1 MSSSQSQVHCLTFA
15 LQSGD
20 DTWYEVHKLVAL
32 ELLSKLGKDENQ
44 QDGRFKFTP
53 MQEVL
58 ELFLLLYVVVDNLL
72 SKSHFV
78 VERPLVSRPA
88 IEK

>member
-1 MSSSQSQVHCLTFA
+1 MCSSESQVHCLTTA

-20 DTWYEVHKLVAL
+20 DTRYEVNKLVAL
-32 ELLSKLGKDENQ
+32 ELLSKLGNDENQ

-53 MQEVL
+53 TQEVL
-58 ELFLLLYVVVDNLL
+58 ELFLLLYVVDNLL

-78 VERPLVSRPA
+78 VERPVVSRPA